1 MREKRYEELVPYV
14 EQAKQGSE
22 DAFAYLYEATIE
34 PTRYFVYN
42 FCKNRNKV
50 EDLLQEIYLE
60 VYRSLPSLEDN
71 MAFCAWQRQITYHC
85 CVKSIKENEEA
96 FIGDDNIEFIKSL
109 TDSSE
114 TPQDVVLQN
123 EKSELLNRCIQKLP
137 EKQRAALLLYSFQQM
152 RMKEIGKV
160 LDCKENAVKNL
171 LFNARKNLKKQIEM
185 LPQEERDVLNIRS
198 FGVFTLYPFL
208 RESLTYASKKGVKQ
222 GTLMIK
228 KAVMGAAVAA
238 GVGITGVLVFGS
250 TDLPEQDFH
259 EIQLKSPDRETHD
272 LSGLRIPK
280 KKVKKTLPVSVPV
293 NVTRIRGDKKKER
306 LEIYVT
312 GDVNFES
319 TFAKDKKGKIFRPES
334 YSSQKKVLY
343 FSVFVNDFELHLKS
357 KDGTTEIFDFRQK

>member
-1 MREKRYEELVPYV
+1 MREKRYEDLVPFV

-22 DAFAYLYEATIE
+22 EAFAYLYEATIE

-42 FCKNRNKV
+42 FCKNSNKV

-60 VYRSLPSLEDN
+60 VYRSLPSLKDDL
-71 MAFCAWQRQITYHC
+71 AFCAWQRKITYHC

-109 TDSSE
+109 TDNSE

-123 EKSELLNRCIQKLP
+123 ERSELLDKCIQKLP

-152 RMKEIGKV
+152 KMKEIGQV
-160 LDCKENAVKNL
+160 LGCKENAVKNL

-185 LPQEERDVLNIRS
+185 LSPEERDVLNIRS
-198 FGVFTLYPFL
+198 FGAFTLYSFL
-208 RESLTYASKKGVKQ
+208 RESLTHVSKKGAKQ
-222 GTLMIK
+222 GTLLLK

-259 EIQLKSPDRETHD
+259 EIQLRSPDWDTHD

-280 KKVKKTLPVSVPV
+280 KKVKKEVPAAVPV
-293 NVTRIRGDKKKER
+293 NVTRIRANKKRER
-306 LEIYVT
+306 LEVYVT
-312 GDVNFES
+312 GDVNFEN
-319 TFAKDKKGKIFRPES
+319 TFAKDEKGKIFRPES